1 MSQGELWTMTV
12 MGRQRMI
19 RWTAL
24 TLCLLLPLMVSQA
37 NAVFAGSVT
46 GRAYDLE
53 GDVLLYTEEHLYP
66 SEYRHTV
73 TYREA
78 TGEVFAQKRLDYTHS
93 FTVPDF
99 RQENTRNGEV
109 IEVVRTDSDKLE
121 VTYQANDKQKPK
133 QKQVTI
139 EPLMVV
145 DAGFDHFV
153 REHWDPLRKGRSLTI
168 AYLAP
173 SRRQTVD
180 LRIKEIE
187 CSSSDDV
194 CFEIAPDAWLLG
206 LVLDPIFLTYE
217 KEARQLLRF
226 RGRGNIVDKNG
237 DYQTV
242 DIRYEYP
249 VE

>member
-1 MSQGELWTMTV
+1 MT
-12 MGRQRMI
+12 

-24 TLCLLLPLMVSQA
+24 SFCLLLPLMVCQA
-37 NAVFAGSVT
+37 NAEPSGSVT
-46 GRAYDLE
+46 GRAYDLD
-53 GDVLLYTEEHLYP
+53 GDVLLYTEEHLY
-66 SEYRHTV
+66 SSQYQHTV

-78 TGEVFAQKRLDYTHS
+78 SGEVFAKKRLDYSHS

-121 VTYQANDKQKPK
+121 VTYQANDKQNPK
-133 QKQVTI
+133 QKRLAI
-139 EPLMVV
+139 ESLMVV

-153 REHWDPLRKGRSLTI
+153 REHWETLRKGRSLTI

-173 SRRQTVD
+173 SRRQTVA
-180 LRIKEIE
+180 LRIKEIT

-194 CFEIAPDAWLLG
+194 CFDIAPDSWLLS
-206 LVLDPIFLTYE
+206 LVLDPIFLVYE
-217 KEARQLLRF
+217 EETKQLLRF
-226 RGRGNIVDKNG
+226 RGRGNIADKKG

>member
-1 MSQGELWTMTV
+1 MTRLSV
-12 MGRQRMI
+12 
-19 RWTAL
+19 L
-24 TLCLLLPLMVSQA
+24 SLCLLSLLMAWQA
-37 NAVFAGSVT
+37 NAGLPASVI

-53 GDVLLYTEEHLYP
+53 GAVLLYTEEHLYP
-66 SEYRHTV
+66 SPYRHTV

-78 TGEVFAQKRLDYTHS
+78 SGEVFAKKRLDYTHS

-99 RQENTRNGEV
+99 RQENARNGEV
-109 IEVVRTDSDKLE
+109 IKVARMGSDKLE

-133 QKQVTI
+133 QKRVAI
-139 EPLMVV
+139 ESLMVV

-153 REHWDPLRKGRSLTI
+153 REHWETLRKGRSLTI

-173 SRRQTVD
+173 SRRQTVA
-180 LRIKEIE
+180 LRINEVP
-187 CSSSDDV
+187 CSSSSDV
-194 CFEIAPDAWLLG
+194 CFNIAPDSWLLG

-217 KEARQLLRF
+217 KETKQLLRF
-226 RGRGNIVDKNG
+226 RGRGNIADKKG